1 MAEASDQERTHEP
14 TPKKRKQAK
23 EKGQIPRS
31 KELST
36 FLLLMTSSAMLF
48 IYGKKIFN
56 TLADNMRYSLSFS
69 REVLYDNSSLLAYL
83 GLEIRNAFLILIPF
97 FLALLVISVIS
108 NVMLGGW
115 LFNIGLAAPKGERL
129 NPLQGLKKMFSLK
142 SLVELVK
149 SIAKFGILITAGIL
163 ILWKNFPFIL
173 HLTQENIQLAIPHG
187 FKILS
192 LDFIILSSVLI
203 LVALCDVPYQ
213 IWDHSSKLKMT
224 FQEIKDEM
232 KQTDANP
239 EVKNRIRR
247 IQQEMS
253 QKRMMEELPK
263 ANVIITNP
271 THYAVALSYK
281 PNESG
286 APIVVAKGMDFL
298 AEKIRDAGKKYRIE
312 IISSPP
318 LARSIYYS
326 SDLFK
331 EIPQGLY
338 VAVAQVLAYIYQLKQ
353 YRLGKINKPIL
364 PDELPIPDDLMR

>member
-1 MAEASDQERTHEP
+1 MAEENDQERTHEA
-14 TPKKRKQAK
+14 TPRKRKQAK

-36 FLLLMTSSAMLF
+36 FLLLITSASMLF
-48 IYGKKIFN
+48 IYGGKIFN
-56 TLADNMRYSLSFS
+56 TLADNMRYSFSFS
-69 REVLYDNSSLLAYL
+69 REALFDNSSMISYF
-83 GLEIRNAFLILIPF
+83 GLEIKNAFLILIPL
-97 FLALLVISVIS
+97 FLALFIISIAS
-108 NVMLGGW
+108 NIMLGGW
-115 LFNIGLAAPKGERL
+115 LFNITLAAPKEERL
-129 NPLQGLKKMFSLK
+129 SPIKGLKKIFSLR
-142 SLVELVK
+142 SLVELAK
-149 SIAKFGILITAGIL
+149 SIVKFILLMSAGIF
-163 ILWKNFPFIL
+163 ILWKNFPVIL
-173 HLTQENIQLAIPHG
+173 HLTEENVQSAIPHG
-187 FKILS
+187 FQMLN
-192 LDFIILSSVLI
+192 LDFIILSSVMILI
-203 LVALCDVPYQ
+203 VLCDVPYQ
-213 IWDHSSKLKMT
+213 IWDHSRNLKMS

-239 EVKNRIRR
+239 EIKSRIRK

-263 ANVIITNP
+263 ADVIITNP

-281 PNESG
+281 ANKSG
-286 APIVVAKGMDFL
+286 APIVVAKGVDFL

-312 IISSPP
+312 IVSSPP
-318 LARSIYYS
+318 LARSIYFS

-364 PDELPIPDDLMR
+364 PGELPIPDDLAR